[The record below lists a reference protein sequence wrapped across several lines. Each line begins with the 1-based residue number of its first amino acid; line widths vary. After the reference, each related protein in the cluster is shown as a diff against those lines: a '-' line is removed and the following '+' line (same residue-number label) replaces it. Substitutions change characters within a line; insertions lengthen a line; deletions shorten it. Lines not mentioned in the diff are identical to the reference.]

1 MKREHTVKK
10 ARRPRIAVGAV
21 LAALVLTGTTAAAA
35 SAASPGPEPAPLGE
49 VRGADAPGALDGEYI
64 VVLKETGDRAR
75 GLRTAGGVRDR
86 AERLTGTFG
95 GEAERTYSSA
105 LKGFSLKATE
115 KQARRLAADPSVAY
129 VEANRVERGDVL
141 PQAPDLPRAPGPSKG
156 PDVSGTLLQA
166 DPGWGLDRIDQRDL
180 PLDASYGYGATAP
193 NVTAYVVD
201 SGINIAHED
210 FGGRASYGYNFVDG
224 NRTASDC
231 HGHGTH
237 VAGILGGETYGVAKS
252 VKLVAVKVLNCQNS
266 GTTEG
271 VLAGYDWVAENATGP
286 AVANVS
292 IGGLASDAKDAAVR
306 KMVEAGITVV
316 VSAGNKATDACT
328 QSPAREPSV
337 ITVAATARDDSRPS
351 WSNHGDCVDVFAP
364 GASVPSAGI
373 GSRTAERTMSGT
385 SMSAPHVAGAAA
397 LHVSKNPEAT
407 PAAVTRALLDA
418 SSPGRVT
425 GPGEGSPNR
434 LLYSRF

>member
-1 MKREHTVKK
+1 MHKHPPAKREHTLKK
-10 ARRPRIAVGAV
+10 ARRPRIAVGAA
-21 LAALVLTGTTAAAA
+21 LAALVLAGTTAGAA
-35 SAASPGPEPAPLGE
+35 SAAPGPEPAPLGE

-64 VVLKETGDRAR
+64 VVLKDSGDRAR

-86 AERLTGTFG
+86 AEELAAAFG

-141 PQAPDLPRAPGPSKG
+141 PQAPGAAAVQGVLQ
-156 PDVSGTLLQA
+156 DVQP

-180 PLDASYGYGATAP
+180 PLDASYGYGTTAS

-201 SGINIAHED
+201 SGVNIAHED

-237 VAGILGGETYGVAKS
+237 VAGLVGGAAYGVAKG
-252 VKLVAVKVLNCQNS
+252 VKLVAVKVLDCQNS

-271 VLAGYDWVAENATGP
+271 VLAGYDWVVKNAVGP

-292 IGGLASDAKDAAVR
+292 IGGAASDAKDAAVR
-306 KMVEAGITVV
+306 RMVQAGITVV

-351 WSNHGDCVDVFAP
+351 WSNHGGCVDVFAP

-373 GSRTAERTMSGT
+373 DSKTAVRTMSGT
-385 SMSAPHVAGAAA
+385 SMSAPHVTGAAA
-397 LHVSKNPEAT
+397 LHVSENPGAT
-407 PAAVTRALLDA
+407 PAAVTRALLEA
-418 SSPGRVT
+418 SSAGRVA